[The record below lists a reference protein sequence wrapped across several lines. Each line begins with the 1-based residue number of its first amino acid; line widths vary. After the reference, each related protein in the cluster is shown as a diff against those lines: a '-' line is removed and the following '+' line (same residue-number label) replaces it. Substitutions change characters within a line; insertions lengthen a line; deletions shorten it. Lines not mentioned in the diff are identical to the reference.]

1 MSGKLMSS
9 NGRTHER
16 VAQKL
21 RTREALLT
29 AARELAAQGK
39 PPTVAR
45 AADAATVSRAT
56 AYRYF
61 PTQEALLVEIPI
73 DIAAPTVQS
82 LFDDDR
88 APHDPEDRA
97 ALVQNAL
104 YDLAR
109 EHETEFRLFLRNTLL
124 RALEDPDSTGE
135 PFRGARRSAL
145 LDSALAPLETE
156 LPASEI
162 KRLKTGLS
170 ILVGIESMIV
180 LRDVLRLSHDEA
192 RAAGE
197 SAVRE
202 LVRAA
207 RERYRHSAT
216 SRATPRR

>member
-1 MSGKLMSS
+1 MIGRLMSS
-9 NGRTHER
+9 NARTHER

-21 RTREALLT
+21 RTRQALLT

-39 PPTVAR
+39 APTVAQ

-61 PTQEALLVEIPI
+61 PTQESLLVEIPL
-73 DIAAPTVQS
+73 DIAAPTAQS
-82 LFDDDR
+82 LFADT
-88 APHDPEDRA
+88 APQDPEDRA

-104 YDLAR
+104 YDLVR
-109 EHETEFRLFLRNTLL
+109 DHEAEFRLFLRNSLL
-124 RALEDPDSTGE
+124 RGLEDPDTSGD
-135 PFRGARRSAL
+135 PFRGARRSDL
-145 LDSALAPLETE
+145 LDRALAPLERE

-162 KRLKTGLS
+162 KRLKTALS

-180 LRDVLRLSHDEA
+180 LRDVLRLSHSEA

-207 RERYRHSAT
+207 RDRH
-216 SRATPRR
+216 RGGQ

>member
-1 MSGKLMSS
+1 MIARLMSS
-9 NGRTHER
+9 NGRSHER

-73 DIAAPTVQS
+73 DIAAPTIQS
-82 LFDDDR
+82 LFDNDT

-109 EHETEFRLFLRNTLL
+109 DHETEFRLFLRNTLL
-124 RALEDPDSTGE
+124 RALEHPDGTEE
-135 PFRGARRSAL
+135 P
-145 LDSALAPLETE
+145 
-156 LPASEI
+156 
-162 KRLKTGLS
+162 
-170 ILVGIESMIV
+170 
-180 LRDVLRLSHDEA
+180 
-192 RAAGE
+192 
-197 SAVRE
+197 
-202 LVRAA
+202 
-207 RERYRHSAT
+207 
-216 SRATPRR
+216 

>member
-1 MSGKLMSS
+1 MNGKLMSS

-21 RTREALLT
+21 RTRQALLT

-39 PPTVAR
+39 APTVAQ

-61 PTQEALLVEIPI
+61 PTQESLLVEIPL

-82 LFDDDR
+82 LFGADA

-109 EHETEFRLFLRNTLL
+109 DHEAEFRLFLRNSLL
-124 RALEDPDSTGE
+124 RALEDPESAGD
-135 PFRGARRSAL
+135 PFRGARRSDL
-145 LDSALAPLETE
+145 LESALAPLEKE

-162 KRLKTGLS
+162 KRLKTALS

-180 LRDVLRLSHDEA
+180 LRDVLRLSHSEA
-192 RAAGE
+192 RTAGE

-207 RERYRHSAT
+207 RERHRSSAT
-216 SRATPRR
+216 KRATSCR

>member
-1 MSGKLMSS
+1 MVARLMSS
-9 NGRTHER
+9 NGQTHER

-21 RTREALLT
+21 RTRQALLS

-39 PPTVAR
+39 APTVAQ

-61 PTQEALLVEIPI
+61 PTQESLLVEIPL
-73 DIAAPTVQS
+73 DVAAPTAQS
-82 LFDDDR
+82 LFGNDT
-88 APHDPEDRA
+88 AQQDPEDRA

-109 EHETEFRLFLRNTLL
+109 DHEAEFRLFLRNSLL
-124 RALEDPDSTGE
+124 RGLEDPHSIGD
-135 PFRGARRSAL
+135 PFRGARRSDL
-145 LDSALAPLETE
+145 LDSALAPLEGE

-162 KRLKTGLS
+162 KRLKTALS

-180 LRDVLRLSHDEA
+180 LRDVLRLSHHEA

-202 LVRAA
+202 LVRAT
-207 RERYRHSAT
+207 RERC
-216 SRATPRR
+216 RRGQ